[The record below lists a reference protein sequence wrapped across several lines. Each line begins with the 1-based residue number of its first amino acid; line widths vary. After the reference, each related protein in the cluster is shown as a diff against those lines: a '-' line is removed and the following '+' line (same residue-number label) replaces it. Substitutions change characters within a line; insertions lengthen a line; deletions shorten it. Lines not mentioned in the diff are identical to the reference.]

1 MATIEDVAALAGVS
15 IATVSRV
22 MNNSYIVSQEKREKV
37 LAAAATLNYQTNRN
51 PVRQT
56 ENKLIMVAG
65 ATFIYD
71 VFTGIQDKAREN
83 GYDVIF
89 QYMNSRAN
97 RIQSTTLFSRGMIDG
112 IILLNYRD
120 DDNELGELAANMPIV
135 QCGGSLPFPG
145 GITVSINN
153 EQAAR
158 DAVGHLH
165 NQGRRRIALALPEY
179 ADFTPLYMTERA
191 KGYRLALHEYGLTFD
206 ERLVFHSDLSSES
219 LAENVSSL
227 LALANRP
234 DALFCVN
241 DSLAAGFLSG
251 LISRGIVIPRDIAIV
266 GFDNDDITELQN
278 PPLTSINQP
287 RYEIGC
293 ECVRMLLAQMKE
305 DCIIGRHVQ
314 LSHNLIV
321 RESSQLL

>member
-51 PVRQT
+51 PVHQT

-65 ATFIYD
+65 STFIYD
-71 VFTGIQDKAREN
+71 VFSGIQDKAREY

-89 QYMNSRAN
+89 QYMNSRVN
-97 RIQSTTLFSRGMIDG
+97 RIQSTSLFIRGMLDG

-120 DDNELGELAANMPIV
+120 DDHELSDLASALPIV

-158 DAVGHLH
+158 DAVAYLH
-165 NQGRRRIALALPEY
+165 SLGRRRIALALPEY
-179 ADFTPLYMTERA
+179 ADFKPLYMTERE
-191 KGYRLALHEYGLTFD
+191 KGYRLALHECGLPFD
-206 ERLVFHSDLSSES
+206 ERLIFHSDLSGES
-219 LAENVSSL
+219 LAENITSL
-227 LALANRP
+227 LALNNQP

-241 DSLAAGFLSG
+241 DSLAAGFQSG
-251 LISRGIVIPRDIAIV
+251 LISRGIAVPRDIAIV
-266 GFDNDDITELQN
+266 GFDNDDITELQQ

-293 ECVRMLLAQMKE
+293 ECVRMLMAQMRE

-314 LSHNLIV
+314 LAHNLII
-321 RESSQLL
+321 RESSQMQ